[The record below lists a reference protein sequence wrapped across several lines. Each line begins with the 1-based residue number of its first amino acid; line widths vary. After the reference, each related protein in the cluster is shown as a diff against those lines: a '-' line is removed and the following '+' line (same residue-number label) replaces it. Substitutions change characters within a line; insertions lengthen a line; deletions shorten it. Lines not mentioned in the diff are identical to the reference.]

1 MASLEEMQIVEETNR
16 ETNDYEQ
23 LVKIG
28 INDRVVAKLQ
38 EVCGQGI
45 FKSFLILFEVV
56 PN

>member
-38 EVCGQGI
+38 EVFSEGI
-45 FKSFLILFEVV
+45 SKVSYLYLSF
-56 PN
+56 